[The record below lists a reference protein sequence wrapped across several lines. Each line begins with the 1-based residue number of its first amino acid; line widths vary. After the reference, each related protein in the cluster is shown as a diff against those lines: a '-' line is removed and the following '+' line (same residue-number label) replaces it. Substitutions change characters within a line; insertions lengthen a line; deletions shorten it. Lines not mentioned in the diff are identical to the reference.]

1 MKILPVHDIRCV
13 LLAAALLAMAAGA
26 PVAAEP
32 QLVRQ
37 EDAVVALF
45 SLQTGLEVEL
55 RLLHRTELRHEELQ
69 RMRDEATARV
79 GKLYAELDHLFTQYQ
94 AALRGKPGKTS
105 AEPGAKPDLSEREAE
120 QSPETLQA
128 QLQEKE
134 QEVLA
139 AERAEAW
146 ARDEGR
152 RMREQID
159 LQREKISLISQR
171 IDSLRAGLPS
181 HRDSLTGVWDL
192 TMLPGGEKGVFALF
206 QSGTLV
212 TGQYVLDGPFQGS
225 LDGTL
230 IERKLLLHRIDSRLG
245 RSMDFSG
252 FLSSDGQAIKGTWEN
267 YDLSNGQPH
276 TGSWSARRRQARRPG
291 QEDDGREGGSPP

>member
-1 MKILPVHDIRCV
+1 MTMIQDHGTRGI
-13 LLAAALLAMAAGA
+13 LLAATLLAMGAGA
-26 PVAAEP
+26 SAAAEP

-37 EDAVVALF
+37 EDAIVALF
-45 SLQTGLEVEL
+45 SLQTGLEVES

-69 RMRDEATARV
+69 RMRDEAAARV
-79 GKLYAELDHLFTQYQ
+79 VKLYAELDHLFNQYQ
-94 AALRGKPGKTS
+94 AALHGKQGKNG
-105 AEPGAKPDLSEREAE
+105 AEPGAKPDLSERETE
-120 QSPETLQA
+120 QSPEALEA

-134 QEVLA
+134 EEVLA
-139 AERAEAW
+139 AERAEAFV
-146 ARDEGR
+146 RDEGR
-152 RMREQID
+152 RMREQVH
-159 LQREKISLISQR
+159 LQREKIALISQR

-181 HRDSLTGVWDL
+181 HKDSLTGIWDL

-245 RSMDFSG
+245 RSMDYSG
-252 FLSSDGQAIKGTWEN
+252 FLSLDGQAIKGTWEN

-276 TGSWSARRRQARRPG
+276 TGSWSARRRQARKPG
-291 QEDDGREGGSPP
+291 EEDDGREGGSPP